1 MFVFSMLESV
11 GLGVEDMDH
20 DEKDRVDDEVLRE
33 QVNKTIQFLIYQ
45 F

>member
-20 DEKDRVDDEVLRE
+20 DEKDRDDDEVLRE
-33 QVNKTIQFLIYQ
+33 QVNNKTIQFLIY
-45 F
+45 